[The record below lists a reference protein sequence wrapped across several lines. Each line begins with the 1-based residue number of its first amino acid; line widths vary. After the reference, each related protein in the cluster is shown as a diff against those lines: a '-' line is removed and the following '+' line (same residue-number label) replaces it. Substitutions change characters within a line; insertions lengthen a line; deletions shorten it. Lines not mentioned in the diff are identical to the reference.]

1 MFKNK
6 KWYFYLLPQH
16 FISRVVLVLT
26 RVPQPFCRPFIA
38 WFIRAFNVDLS
49 TATNQDI
56 KQFKNFNAFF
66 TRALRHDARPIDA
79 TANALVSPVDGR
91 FSQLGQIN
99 NGQIFQAKQSFYTC
113 ELLLGQH
120 VDSKKYRHGSFANIY
135 LSPRDY
141 HRIHM
146 PVDGE
151 LLSVSYIP
159 GRLFSVAPAFV
170 ENIPRL
176 FARNER
182 VICEFKTATGY
193 LAMVLVGA
201 INVAA
206 IDTVWQGR
214 ITPNRQRSNN
224 LISKTLVSVT
234 KGQEIA
240 RFNMGSTVILLSDT
254 PLTFADKHQ
263 TQSAIQMGEH
273 LATY

>member
-1 MFKNK
+1 MLTHK
-6 KWYFYLLPQH
+6 KWYFYLIPHH
-16 FISRVVLVLT
+16 FISRIVLVLT

-49 TATNQDI
+49 TASNQDI
-56 KQFKNFNAFF
+56 KRFTNFNAFF
-66 TRALRHDARPIDA
+66 TRALRHDARPID
-79 TANALVSPVDGR
+79 TTPNALVSPVDGR
-91 FSQLGQIN
+91 FSQLGNIDK
-99 NGQIFQAKQSFYTC
+99 GRIFQAKQSFYNC

-120 VDSKKYRHGSFANIY
+120 VNSEKYLHGSFANIY

-146 PVDGE
+146 PIDGE

-182 VICEFKTATGY
+182 VVCEFKTATGY
-193 LAMVLVGA
+193 LAMAFVGA

-214 ITPNRQRSNN
+214 ITPNRQRSNS
-224 LISKTLVSVT
+224 LISKTLVSVK
-234 KGQEIA
+234 KGDEIA

-254 PLTFADKHQ
+254 SLTFADKHQ
-263 TQSAIQMGEH
+263 TQSAIQMGEL
-273 LATY
+273 LATF